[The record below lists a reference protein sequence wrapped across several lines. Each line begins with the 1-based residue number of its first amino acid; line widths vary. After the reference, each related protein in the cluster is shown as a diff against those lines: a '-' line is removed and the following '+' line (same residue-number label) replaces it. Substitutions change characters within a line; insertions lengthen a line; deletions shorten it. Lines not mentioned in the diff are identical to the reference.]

1 MVPAVSLQLRERL
14 QAVINNH
21 GMGLERQAE
30 VLIHLFSFDMMN
42 TIGITNDQVMGRAA
56 TELALQLL
64 GGGHR
69 LNPTNMHQ
77 VNQFSQLFF
86 FTPNLQAPFQLFRLL
101 WISLVF
107 H

>member
-14 QAVINNH
+14 QAVISNH

-30 VLIHLFSFDMMN
+30 VVFFLVSDISNSTGIHRP
-42 TIGITNDQVMGRAA
+42 QVMGRAS

-77 VNQFSQLFF
+77 VDLFDWQSSLLDP
-86 FTPNLQAPFQLFRLL
+86 FTIECA
-101 WISLVF
+101 
-107 H
+107 

>member
-14 QAVINNH
+14 QAVISNH

-30 VLIHLFSFDMMN
+30 VVFILVFDISNSNKIHQP
-42 TIGITNDQVMGRAA
+42 QVMGRAS

-77 VNQFSQLFF
+77 VDLFDDDVKH
-86 FTPNLQAPFQLFRLL
+86 LL
-101 WISLVF
+101 ELKILK
-107 H
+107 

>member
-14 QAVINNH
+14 QAVISNH

-30 VLIHLFSFDMMN
+30 VVFILVFDISNGTEIHHL
-42 TIGITNDQVMGRAA
+42 QVMGRAS

-77 VNQFSQLFF
+77 VDLFDDDVKH
-86 FTPNLQAPFQLFRLL
+86 LL
-101 WISLVF
+101 ELKILK
-107 H
+107 